1 MSTDINSTLN
11 ERQSTHGDYTVHAAF
26 TQDLLR
32 IMQRG
37 PNWPT
42 LRDTQ
47 KESLHMIAHK
57 IGRILAGDPDHIDSW
72 HDIAGYS
79 VLIEKELQ
87 KES

>member
-1 MSTDINSTLN
+1 MSTDINETLSQRN
-11 ERQSTHGDYTVHAAF
+11 STHGDYDVHARY

-32 IMQRG
+32 TMQRSK
-37 PNWPT
+37 NWER

-57 IGRILAGDPDHIDSW
+57 IGRILAGDPDHADSW

-79 VLIEKELQ
+79 VLIEKELM
-87 KES
+87 